1 MILLYF
7 NLKLKLFIVRKYI
20 KKGMCLFF
28 RIDVLDEKNICVFL
42 YIFMFNK
49 NDEGFVILYIMK

>member
-7 NLKLKLFIVRKYI
+7 NLKLKLFILRKYV

-28 RIDVLDEKNICVFL
+28 RIDVLDEKKYMCIFI
-42 YIFMFNK
+42 YIY
-49 NDEGFVILYIMK
+49 V